1 MTVPPLANQNG
12 TSRNGVSQADAT
24 GDTGDEPASSGPA
37 EESAGWFQTVKT
49 HLGLASP
56 SLRDVLVEALGGQG
70 DEASAFSSLERDMLN
85 RTLRFGSL
93 RVEDVMVPRADI
105 VAVDAQT
112 SLARLLALF
121 EDVGHSRIPVYAET
135 LDDLRGM
142 IHIKDLMKWLMRS
155 SAPKDVKSRKRNGE
169 KSGAAS
175 LEDDG
180 EAPRREA
187 RIGRSDAD
195 LDQPIESA
203 RLMRELLFVPPSM
216 PAVNLLLRMQSTHIH
231 LAMVVDEYGGTDG
244 LVSIEDLIEEVVGEI
259 EDEHDENT
267 DAMIQRDPKL
277 GVVVAARTPIE
288 ELEAYLDIKLIDD
301 TDEDDIETLGGLVFT
316 MVNRVPVQGE
326 VVPHPSGYEFEVL
339 QADPRRIKRL
349 RVLGAPKSAQGD
361 DPADVSADESAA
373 DMPGVANG
381 ASGPTEGDTAAVNE
395 AGVDSHSK
403 RQD

>member
-1 MTVPPLANQNG
+1 MSIPPLPKENG
-12 TSRNGVSQADAT
+12 DARSGISP
-24 GDTGDEPASSGPA
+24 GDAPVEPGDEPASSGPA

-49 HLGLASP
+49 RLGLASP

-155 SAPKDVKSRKRNGE
+155 SAPENAKAGKRNGE

-180 EAPRREA
+180 EAPRRVA

-195 LDQPIESA
+195 LDRPIESA
-203 RLMRELLFVPPSM
+203 KLMRELLFVPPSM

-267 DAMIQRDPKL
+267 DAMIERDAKL
-277 GVVVAARTPIE
+277 GIVVAARTPIE
-288 ELEAYLDIKLIDD
+288 ELEAFLNVKLLDD
-301 TDEDDIETLGGLVFT
+301 TDEDDIDTLGGLVFT
-316 MVNRVPVQGE
+316 MVNRVPVRGE
-326 VVPHPSGYEFEVL
+326 VVPHSSGYEFEVL
-339 QADPRRIKRL
+339 EADPRRIKRL
-349 RVLGAPKSAQGD
+349 RVLGAPKSPQNDGAQ
-361 DPADVSADESAA
+361 ADETAGST
-373 DMPGVANG
+373 D
-381 ASGPTEGDTAAVNE
+381 DTAVVQGTRNAVDNGMSGHTK
-395 AGVDSHSK
+395 A
-403 RQD
+403 